1 MFALAAP
8 VLLLEPCDSVD
19 GVAEVL
25 ERSALE
31 LVDPVVSVPVE
42 VPVEELL
49 P

>member
-1 MFALAAP
+1 MLALDAP
-8 VLLLEPCDSVD
+8 GLLLEPCDSVE
-19 GVAEVL
+19 GAAEVL

-42 VPVEELL
+42 APVEEVL